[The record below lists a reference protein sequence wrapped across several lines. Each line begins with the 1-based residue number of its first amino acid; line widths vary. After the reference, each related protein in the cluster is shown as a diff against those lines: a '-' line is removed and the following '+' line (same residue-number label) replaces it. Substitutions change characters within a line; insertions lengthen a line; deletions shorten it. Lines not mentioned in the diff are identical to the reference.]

1 MLADVCAQVEE
12 FLRIRRYKLTEPRK
26 EIIRIL
32 NESNKPLSVQEIHQ
46 QFSDTKADLASV
58 YRTVNL
64 LCELGVITK
73 LDFYE
78 KLYRYEL
85 SDVFAPH
92 HHHLI
97 CKKCGSIENVFDQCL
112 PQELE
117 EKIRQNSGFK
127 VESHVLEFYGVCRA
141 CAALSST

>member
-1 MLADVCAQVEE
+1 
-12 FLRIRRYKLTEPRK
+12 
-26 EIIRIL
+26 
-32 NESNKPLSVQEIHQ
+32 
-46 QFSDTKADLASV
+46 
-58 YRTVNL
+58 VNL

-85 SDVFAPH
+85 SDIFAPH

-97 CKKCGSIENVFDQCL
+97 CKKCGSIENVFEQCL

-141 CAALSST
+141 CAAPSST